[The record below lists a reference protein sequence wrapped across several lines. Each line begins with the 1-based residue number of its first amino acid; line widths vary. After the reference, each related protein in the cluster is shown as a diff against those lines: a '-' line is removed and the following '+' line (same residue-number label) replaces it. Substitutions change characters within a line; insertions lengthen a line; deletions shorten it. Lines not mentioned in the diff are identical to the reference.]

1 VNPHEKPIFTKILLV
16 DDDEASVYL
25 SSTILQ
31 EMHAAEDIEIAR
43 DGYSA
48 SGLLGKGRWPDII
61 LLDINMPKMDGFEFL
76 EHLKKMGASLKTKI
90 IMLTTSARKEDK
102 EKAFSYRNVLDY
114 VEKPLT
120 EEIVRKIAIAYC
132 SMIPL

>member
-1 VNPHEKPIFTKILLV
+1 MEPQEKPLFTKILLV
-16 DDDEASVYL
+16 DDDEASAYL
-25 SSTILQ
+25 SSTILSD
-31 EMHAAEDIEIAR
+31 MHAAKDIDVAR

-48 SGLLGKGRWPDII
+48 SGLLREDGNWPDII

-76 EHLKKMGASLKTKI
+76 EHLKRIGASLRTKI
-90 IMLTTSARKEDK
+90 IMLTTSSRKEDK

-120 EEIVRKIAIAYC
+120 EEIVRRIALAYGRFE
-132 SMIPL
+132 